1 MITPANPNGCGE
13 KDQPYKPVTG
23 QKFADTAWAFEHIAD
38 DYLVYGKKDH
48 NDKINDT
55 DES

>member
-1 MITPANPNGCGE
+1 MITLSKHIGCGQ
-13 KDQPYKPVTG
+13 KDQPYKAVTG
-23 QKFADTAWAFEHIAD
+23 QNFADTAWAFEHIAD
-38 DYLVYGKKDH
+38 YYLVYGKKDH

>member
-1 MITPANPNGCGE
+1 MITLSKHIGCRQ
-13 KDQPYKPVTG
+13 KDQSYKAVTG
-23 QKFADTAWAFEHIAD
+23 QNFADTAWAFEHIAD
-38 DYLVYGKKDH
+38 YYLVYGKKDH